1 MSSMRRVSPGLRE
14 VLNALAAA
22 PGEDVGTP
30 EADQGPL
37 SGLQAP
43 EDLLCW
49 IGVDGQV
56 LALYKH
62 YLDARARYLQVL
74 LTHGKTDGF
83 CETAAD
89 MADSA
94 WCALEA
100 RLYELHLDAAA
111 AARADLAARL
121 AEDAARQAG
130 LNAQRAR
137 AAGLIREEAHEA
149 ARRAKNTENE
159 RQRRDFFLFWYW
171 CRFVVEG
178 GAQGGALRLSRAF
191 AGA

>member
-1 MSSMRRVSPGLRE
+1 MSCLSRVSPGLRE

-22 PGEDVGTP
+22 PGESMGAP
-30 EADQGPL
+30 ECDAGLLFGP
-37 SGLQAP
+37 QAP
-43 EDLLCW
+43 EDLIRW
-49 IGVDGQV
+49 IGVDSQV

-74 LTHGKTDGF
+74 LSQGKDDGF

-100 RLYELHLDAAA
+100 RIYELRLDAAA
-111 AARADLAARL
+111 ASRADLAARL

-130 LNAQRAR
+130 LSAQRAR
-137 AAGLIREEAHEA
+137 AARLMQDASHEA
-149 ARRAKNTENE
+149 ARRAKNTETE
-159 RQRRDFFLFWYW
+159 RWRRDLLLFWYW
-171 CRFVVEG
+171 CRFVVEA
-178 GAQGGALRLSRAF
+178 GAQGGSLGLSRAF